1 MTVHEIAKMTEL
13 ETVQLEED
21 RQAECVFCCDMLS
34 IAMARA
40 PEDSVWVTVMGN
52 KNVIAVASLMEMSA
66 VIIPEGIEIEAPSLA
81 KAREEGIT
89 VLSSGKTAFELCAL
103 MAAAGLPGTPREG

>member
-21 RQAECVFCCDMLS
+21 RQAERVFCCDMLS

-40 PEDSVWVTVMGN
+40 PEDL
-52 KNVIAVASLMEMSA
+52 SL
-66 VIIPEGIEIEAPSLA
+66 IHI
-81 KAREEGIT
+81 
-89 VLSSGKTAFELCAL
+89 
-103 MAAAGLPGTPREG
+103 